1 MPAPTSTSPDVL
13 QTCSVSRASEFPHF
27 AWTALRSKEVDAN
40 PVLPPLMKCLAME
53 QDGLV
58 TPNQLWIIVHTSSRQ
73 PEVKLIASCTDGLT
87 GSYPI
92 FIFTP
97 IPTQHIERERTI
109 LFMGLNC
116 IVRELLNRVDRKR
129 VYSVFALE
137 NLSKTFAS
145 LWTEA
150 TRIPVMRDPYK
161 EEKISFLTAQTL
173 KIDDPPIPPNET
185 YNVRPAVRADREQ
198 VARLCYEF
206 AADSVCLLLLS
217 HYTSLTLIL

>member
-1 MPAPTSTSPDVL
+1 
-13 QTCSVSRASEFPHF
+13 
-27 AWTALRSKEVDAN
+27 
-40 PVLPPLMKCLAME
+40 ME
-53 QDGLV
+53 QGGSV
-58 TPNQLWIIVHTSSRQ
+58 TPNQLWIIIYTSSQQ
-73 PEVKLIASCTDGLT
+73 PEVQLIASCTDGLA

-97 IPTQHIERERTI
+97 IPTQHIERERAI
-109 LFMGLNC
+109 LFLGLNC
-116 IVRELLNRVDRKR
+116 IVRELLDRVDRKG

-137 NLSKTFAS
+137 KLSRTFAS

-150 TRIPVMRDPYK
+150 TRIPEMRDPYK
-161 EEKISFLTAQTL
+161 EEKIRFLTAQTL
-173 KIDDPPIPPNET
+173 KMDDPPIPPNET
-185 YNVRPAVRADREQ
+185 CNLRPAVRADREQ